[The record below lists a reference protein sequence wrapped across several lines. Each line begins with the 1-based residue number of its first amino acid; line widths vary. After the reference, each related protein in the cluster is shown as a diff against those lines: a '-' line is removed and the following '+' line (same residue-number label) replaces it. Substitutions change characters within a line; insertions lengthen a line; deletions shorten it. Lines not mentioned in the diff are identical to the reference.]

1 MIYIPDLL
9 WAIYQA
15 YSEPLFVSLDSC
27 SHDIYTRPRLT
38 LNHSL
43 SLCPCAISLL
53 LFQDHS
59 PFPFPFPCALDHSA
73 TLLLCQAAGLLLS
86 WSAYTHDKP
95 PACPCV
101 IALLCNLS
109 FAVPGI
115 TLIISHSLAVLLCQG
130 LPGSLSFPQG
140 LPGSLS
146 FPFPCVIYLLLC
158 QGSLAV
164 PGITLIISHSLAVL
178 LCQGLPGSLS
188 FPFPFPCAL
197 DHSATLL
204 RQGLPG
210 SLSFPFPCVIYLLL
224 CQGSLAVP
232 GITLIISHSLA
243 VLLCQGSLS
252 SSGET
257 LAVPG
262 IARLTLIPISIPMC
276 VGSLCH
282 SLAVPGGRVAT
293 LATLM
298 ISHQRH
304 SHSHFHSMISHQ
316 RHSAVC
322 PCVIYLLLCQAHS
335 HSHFHSHVQSFFL
348 RRQALIISHS
358 LAVPG
363 TVYLILIYYDW
374 FSMRLLMSGKPCSQ
388 LATSTSWGTDA
399 YIQCS

>member
-130 LPGSLSFPQG
+130 LPGSLS
-140 LPGSLS
+140 
-146 FPFPCVIYLLLC
+146 V
-158 QGSLAV
+158 
-164 PGITLIISHSLAVL
+164 
-178 LCQGLPGSLS
+178 
-188 FPFPFPCAL
+188 PFPCAL

-210 SLSFPFPCVIYLLL
+210 SLSFPF
-224 CQGSLAVP
+224 
-232 GITLIISHSLA
+232 
-243 VLLCQGSLS
+243 
-252 SSGET
+252 
-257 LAVPG
+257 
-262 IARLTLIPISIPMC
+262 
-276 VGSLCH
+276 
-282 SLAVPGGRVAT
+282 
-293 LATLM
+293 
-298 ISHQRH
+298 
-304 SHSHFHSMISHQ
+304 
-316 RHSAVC
+316 